1 MIHNSM
7 AAQSLPPEAKK
18 LIVRLGEHVRIA
30 RKRRGLTM
38 EEMAARMYVTRKTL
52 FRLEKGDPGVRL
64 TVLASALWV
73 LGLDKDLEKVALP
86 EHDEVGI
93 YREKQKLPERV
104 RKTKA
109 PDNLDF

>member
-1 MIHNSM
+1 
-7 AAQSLPPEAKK
+7 
-18 LIVRLGEHVRIA
+18 
-30 RKRRGLTM
+30 
-38 EEMAARMYVTRKTL
+38 
-52 FRLEKGDPGVRL
+52 VRL